1 MNGRIRPVVFNVI
14 TIAALLIAL
23 VQLVLISPMY
33 AMPATT
39 EATQLLV
46 ALAQESDAV
55 EESLITLLAND
66 LMRRKWLG
74 NGMIVT
80 MGIAILANVIAN
92 YLGRGRQ
99 RVNQGR
105 IRQLEAELDGM
116 RSSAEPSRRS

>member
-1 MNGRIRPVVFNVI
+1 MNKPVRPVVFNVI
-14 TIAALLIAL
+14 TIASLLFAL
-23 VQLVLISPMY
+23 VQLVLVSPMY

-39 EATQLLV
+39 EAIQLLGE
-46 ALAQESDAV
+46 LAQESDAV
-55 EESLITLLAND
+55 EETLIALLADD

-99 RVNQGR
+99 RMNQAR
-105 IRQLEAELDGM
+105 IRRLEAELHAM
-116 RSSAEPSRRS
+116 RSSAEQSRRS

>member
-1 MNGRIRPVVFNVI
+1 MKEPIRPVVFNVI

-23 VQLVLISPMY
+23 AQLVLVFPMY

-39 EATQLLV
+39 EAIQLFEE
-46 ALAQESDAV
+46 LAQESDAV
-55 EESLITLLAND
+55 EETLIELLAND
-66 LMRRKWLG
+66 LVRRKWLG

-99 RVNQGR
+99 R
-105 IRQLEAELDGM
+105 
-116 RSSAEPSRRS
+116 

>member
-39 EATQLLV
+39 EAAQLLV
-46 ALAQESDAV
+46 ALSQESDAV

-116 RSSAEPSRRS
+116 RSSVEPSRRS